1 MPEYTANIP
10 EVTYLS
16 VPGVVQYRTIMR
28 KMFIENERMHQQ
40 LYKEEIMKLVQ
51 EDPDFE
57 EYSMDNLKQDL
68 DQLVT
73 WGNLIAIQDPGI
85 VHTIAEYKNKRY
97 QYSMSEKAIEI
108 ERMAVRLENLEIES
122 SNLSVGYF
130 QRIEDALKSME
141 KIQYQSDQEIYE
153 WWDMFKEDFSKLNQN
168 YKDYLRNF
176 YTSDSKTLMQS
187 VEFIIHK
194 DQFIQ
199 YLNNFIKQMQ
209 MKSRKIKVW
218 LEKTDSIF
226 EQVLADKIVQA
237 ESEIPRIHKT
247 EQNLEQRKTK
257 ICNTWL
263 SVKRWF
269 MSIDGQR
276 PECDKILNI
285 TNEIIRSVID
295 NANMIVQMSGYGVS
309 RKTDYENYLQLFMR
323 CDSLEDAHCLSA
335 HVFGAQHIQHFKSF
349 VPIQCEDSKLSAF
362 DREIEPIHLES
373 HSRTYKEKRSRQ
385 GVMDRS
391 MDKMMAKLEFEKEA
405 AEKEHWIQKYVVNNQ
420 LRVSD
425 IQDTIPVALRISILT
440 WISIANMSA
449 SKVGN
454 TEFGKKYRLIK
465 EEGTCV
471 LHCEDGDITMPKY
484 ILEFD
489 V

>member
-1 MPEYTANIP
+1 MPEYTASIP
-10 EVTYLS
+10 EATYLS

-40 LYKEEIMKLVQ
+40 LYKEEIMKLVL

-68 DQLVT
+68 DQLVI

-153 WWDMFKEDFSKLNQN
+153 WWDMFKGDFSKLNQN

-209 MKSRKIKVW
+209 MKSRKIKGW
-218 LEKTDSIF
+218 LEKTDCIF
-226 EQVLADKIVQA
+226 EQVLVDKIVQA

-247 EQNLEQRKTK
+247 EQSLEQRKTK
-257 ICNTWL
+257 ICNTWI
-263 SVKRWF
+263 SVNL
-269 MSIDGQR
+269 IDHLTHY
-276 PECDKILNI
+276 PHE
-285 TNEIIRSVID
+285 
-295 NANMIVQMSGYGVS
+295 
-309 RKTDYENYLQLFMR
+309 YLFAVHLY
-323 CDSLEDAHCLSA
+323 
-335 HVFGAQHIQHFKSF
+335 AQ
-349 VPIQCEDSKLSAF
+349 
-362 DREIEPIHLES
+362 
-373 HSRTYKEKRSRQ
+373 
-385 GVMDRS
+385 
-391 MDKMMAKLEFEKEA
+391 
-405 AEKEHWIQKYVVNNQ
+405 
-420 LRVSD
+420 
-425 IQDTIPVALRISILT
+425 
-440 WISIANMSA
+440 
-449 SKVGN
+449 
-454 TEFGKKYRLIK
+454 
-465 EEGTCV
+465 
-471 LHCEDGDITMPKY
+471 
-484 ILEFD
+484 
-489 V
+489 